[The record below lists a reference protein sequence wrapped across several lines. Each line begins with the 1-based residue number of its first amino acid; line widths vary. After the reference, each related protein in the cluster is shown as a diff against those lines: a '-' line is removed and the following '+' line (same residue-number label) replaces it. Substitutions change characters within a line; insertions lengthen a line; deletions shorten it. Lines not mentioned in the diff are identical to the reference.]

1 LSQIKNDNIT
11 TGTINGCRQNDSNSQ
26 RQLYDMTVKQ
36 LYNVVY
42 RVVADHHYTQDV
54 LQESF
59 IKIFKK
65 IDQYDEGKGNVYGWM
80 CKICINQSINFLRS
94 RRLVFEEVDQLFVVP
109 EGSVNALEKM
119 DAEYILKL
127 MALLPMQSRI
137 IFNLY
142 EIEGYNHSEIAALLD
157 INVNSCRAYLS
168 RAKSK
173 LQEMIIN
180 QQDYYKTKS
189 VS

>member
-1 LSQIKNDNIT
+1 LSQNKIDNIT
-11 TGTINGCRQNDSNSQ
+11 ASTINGCKQNDSKSQ
-26 RQLYDMTVKQ
+26 RRLYDMTVSK

-54 LQESF
+54 LQDSY

-65 IDQYDEGKGNVYGWM
+65 IDQYDEGKGNVYSWM

-94 RRLVFEEVDQLFVVP
+94 QRLLFEEVDQLFVVP
-109 EGSVNALEKM
+109 EGSVTALEKM
-119 DAEYILKL
+119 EAEYILLL
-127 MALLPMQSRI
+127 MDQLPLQSRI

-142 EIEGYNHSEIAALLD
+142 EIEGYTHTEIAVLLN

-168 RAKSK
+168 RAKVK

-180 QQDYYKTKS
+180 QQDYYNSKS